1 MENKNW
7 LKELNQIFKQNN
19 SETEFMESEGFLAF
33 MNFVCLPPPAA
44 IILAKLSTT
53 TRRAKGARTR
63 ALISDCLNYLSKE
76 TFNDY
81 LDFLLCNGWVET
93 KCQTTC
99 ASGEII
105 SIKPEIT
112 YALKNNNQ
120 DALPKPEKLDF
131 KNDITTLS
139 IKAASLRRG
148 LLSLSDWKIYCENYI
163 TQYNLQ
169 INLKELGLVNE
180 YADAVYFLTYI
191 LGICIYEN
199 NNVPAEQVYS
209 IFVKDQLNKFF
220 WTQKYFSSDS
230 PIIQQK
236 LIEVHELYGDE
247 SFSVSGGW
255 MKIFLPEYKVKQSV
269 SKLKLISRIKHS
281 AIDERELIYSEEN
294 GLMLNSI
301 ERIANP
307 DAFAEYESRMEQIG
321 ESRGLA
327 ILISGEPGTGK
338 TEFCKQLCRKS
349 LRDLFVFEA
358 AVARSK
364 WYGETERN
372 IKQVFDEYR
381 NSSNGMSHKPILLFN
396 EADSIFSARGSN
408 KTAIGQVE
416 NVIQTILL
424 NELEQFEGILV
435 ATTNR
440 PETFDKAFIRR
451 FHFHIDLQEPSV
463 ESKIILLKQMFPHL
477 NSTNYSEFANN
488 FQFTGADLMVIKK
501 KLIIQEIIQE
511 NFLLDDFIEKELQA
525 MPKNKSQHNSKI
537 GYLKSQ
543 A

>member
-7 LKELNQIFKQNN
+7 LKELNQIFKQSNN
-19 SETEFMESEGFLAF
+19 DMEFMESEGFLEF

-44 IILAKLSTT
+44 IILAKLATI
-53 TRRAKGARTR
+53 TRRNKGSLTR
-63 ALISDCLNYLSKE
+63 ALIIGCSNYVSKE

-81 LDFLLCNGWVET
+81 LDFLLINGWVET

-105 SIKPEIT
+105 AIKPEIA
-112 YALKNNNQ
+112 YALKNNKQ
-120 DALPKPEKLDF
+120 DGLPKSEKPDL
-131 KNDITTLS
+131 KNDISTLS

-148 LLSLSDWKIYCENYI
+148 FISLNEWKIYCDNYI
-163 TQYNLQ
+163 AQYNLQ
-169 INLKELGLVNE
+169 INLKELGLLNE

-230 PIIQQK
+230 PLIQQK

-247 SFSVSGGW
+247 SFSVSDSW
-255 MKIFLPEYKVKQSV
+255 MKIFLPEFKVKQNV
-269 SKLKLISRIKHS
+269 TKLKLISRIKHNT
-281 AIDERELIYSEEN
+281 IDERELIFSEDN
-294 GLMLNSI
+294 GLMLHRI
-301 ERIANP
+301 EQIAAP
-307 DAFAEYESRMEQIG
+307 DRFTEYESRMEQIG
-321 ESRGLA
+321 ETRGLT
-327 ILISGEPGTGK
+327 ILLSGEPGTGK

-381 NSSNGMSHKPILLFN
+381 NSSNGMSQRPILLFN

-477 NSTNYSEFANN
+477 NSSNYSKFAKN

-511 NFLLDDFIEKELQA
+511 NFLLDDFIEKELQE
-525 MPKNKSQHNSKI
+525 MPKNKSQYNSKI